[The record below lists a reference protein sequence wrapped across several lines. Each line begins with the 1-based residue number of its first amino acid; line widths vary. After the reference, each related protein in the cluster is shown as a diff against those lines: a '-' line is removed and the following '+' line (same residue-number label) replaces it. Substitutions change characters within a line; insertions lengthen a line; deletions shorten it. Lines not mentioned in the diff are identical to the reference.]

1 MTPPPVSTQPEARR
15 LGRVAR
21 IILFVAAILGSVV
34 FTVIFFAI
42 PVFHAM
48 FADFGAELPLITKFF
63 ISARWAYLPLSVI
76 FGVISYQLLYGR
88 FQRSGSLLLMLGLLS
103 FEYAVF
109 VMSFAAMFMPI
120 FQLGAVSHQ

>member
-1 MTPPPVSTQPEARR
+1 MKPPPLPLQPDTPR

-21 IILFVAAILGSVV
+21 ILLFVAAVLGSIV
-34 FTVIFFAI
+34 FTIIFFAI
-42 PVFHAM
+42 HVFHAM
-48 FADFGAELPLITKFF
+48 FADFGAELPPITKFF
-63 ISARWAYLPLSVI
+63 IAARWAYLPLSLL

-88 FQRSGSLLLMLGLLS
+88 FQRSGSLLFVLGLLC

-120 FQLGAVSHQ
+120 LQLGAVSSE